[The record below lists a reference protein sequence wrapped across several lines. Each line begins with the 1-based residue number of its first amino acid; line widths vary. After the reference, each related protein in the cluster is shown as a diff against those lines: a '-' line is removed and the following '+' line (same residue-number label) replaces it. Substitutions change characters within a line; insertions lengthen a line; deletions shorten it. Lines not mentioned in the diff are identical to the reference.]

1 VVHGRPRH
9 PRSQGQIERANQTIK
24 KWLGKAL
31 NGQAEKRWID
41 YLDISVYKYN
51 TTVHRATN
59 QSPFMLFHGQS
70 GFNGLIDDLEIR
82 ESEDDGNE
90 PIYNEWYFENTEPVS
105 RNNELHDRVM
115 SYFSNYRQTII
126 LNSNPNTVVR
136 RLEIGDRVL
145 IKTDFNNNNNRRHNA
160 LDSFFSE
167 EIYVVV
173 EILRNNMIKIKDEAS
188 GEFLVVFKSRL
199 KKLSSLSN

>member
-1 VVHGRPRH
+1 M
-9 PRSQGQIERANQTIK
+9 AMNLFTM
-24 KWLGKAL
+24 
-31 NGQAEKRWID
+31 NG
-41 YLDISVYKYN
+41 IS
-51 TTVHRATN
+51 
-59 QSPFMLFHGQS
+59 
-70 GFNGLIDDLEIR
+70 EI
-82 ESEDDGNE
+82 
-90 PIYNEWYFENTEPVS
+90 TEPVS

-115 SYFSNYRQTII
+115 SHFSNYRQTII
-126 LNSNPNTVVR
+126 SNSNPNTVVR

-145 IKTDFNNNNNRRHNA
+145 IKTDFDNNNDRRHMA

-188 GEFLVVFKSRL
+188 GEFMVVFISGL